1 MYVDSEWRSTIQA
14 LIGET
19 SSGFTSGYDPTTL
32 RKRPVRSRMRGVVG
46 AGGEKPPATRLGF
59 SIVNV
64 LKQLLIIEF
73 FLSITYV
80 NYWVISS

>member
-19 SSGFTSGYDPTTL
+19 SSGFTSGYGPTTL

-46 AGGEKPPATRLGF
+46 AGGEKPPATRLYTFHAQFYLGARCVG
-59 SIVNV
+59 I
-64 LKQLLIIEF
+64 F
-73 FLSITYV
+73 FLVCIRRQ
-80 NYWVISS
+80 